1 MQKIFFLLVCFSQT
15 LSFRFDV
22 HFSYDFDHFARPKCS
37 QLSQMI
43 VEKVSAASR
52 RILVAVYTFSSLE
65 IASAIVKKFNQK
77 KSDGRVF
84 EVCVLVDPFSEAP
97 WGKLKNFYLAGVP
110 VLIFNSKLFL
120 SAVHGRPVEDFVK
133 KEGSKSWGFNSI
145 MHNKYIIIDDEVFFG
160 SYNFTFSANFRNCET
175 LAHTDERRIVDEFV
189 KNFNGLKNYCD
200 PYQGNAIPVSRG
212 FFRGAGI
219 STLRKNILKS
229 PIVKKVRTAFVRL
242 GKRFRWIA

>member
-1 MQKIFFLLVCFSQT
+1 MQRFFYLLVFFSQS

-22 HFSYDFDHFARPKCS
+22 HFSYEFDHFARPKCS

-43 VEKVSAASR
+43 VEKVSKASR
-52 RILVAVYTFSSLE
+52 RVLVAVYTFSSLE
-65 IASAIVKKFNQK
+65 IASAIVKNFNQK
-77 KSDGRVF
+77 RTEGRVF
-84 EVCVLVDPFSEAP
+84 EACVLVDPFSDAP

-110 VLIFNSKLFL
+110 VLVFNSKLFL

-133 KEGSKSWGFNSI
+133 KEESKSWGLNSI
-145 MHNKYIIIDDEVFFG
+145 MHNKYIVIDDEVFFG

-189 KNFNGLKNYCD
+189 KNFNGLKSYCD
-200 PYQGNAIPVSRG
+200 TYQGGVSPLSRG
-212 FFRGAGI
+212 AFRASKFGKFK
-219 STLRKNILKS
+219 KNIFKN

-242 GKRFRWIA
+242 GKRLRWIT

>member
-1 MQKIFFLLVCFSQT
+1 MQRLFFILVFFSQS

-43 VEKVSAASR
+43 VEKVSKASR
-52 RILVAVYTFSSLE
+52 RVLVAVYTFSSLE
-65 IASAIVKKFNQK
+65 IASAIVKNFNQK
-77 KSDGRVF
+77 KS
-84 EVCVLVDPFSEAP
+84 VLVDPFSDAP

-110 VLIFNSKLFL
+110 VLVFNSKLFL

-133 KEGSKSWGFNSI
+133 KDDGKAWGLNSI
-145 MHNKYIIIDDEVFFG
+145 MHNKYIVIDDEVFFG

-189 KNFNGLKNYCD
+189 KNFNGLKSYCD
-200 PYQGNAIPVSRG
+200 IYQGGVNPLSRG
-212 FFRGAGI
+212 AFRASKFGK
-219 STLRKNILKS
+219 LKKNIFKS

-242 GKRFRWIA
+242 GKRLRWIT